1 MNYSVDRLHLPSLNQ
16 DKVNYVNSGL
26 TLKEIQS
33 LKVFQQQQQQK
44 KKKKNKARMFEH
56 RILPEFERRVKT
68 NTQSISQN
76 RHRRKIAKL
85 IL

>member
-44 KKKKNKARMFEH
+44 KKKKTRPDCLSTEFYQNLKEELRP
-56 RILPEFERRVKT
+56 ILNLF
-68 NTQSISQN
+68 
-76 RHRRKIAKL
+76 HKIDTGGKL
-85 IL
+85 PN